1 MYLYLGQNRVVPK
14 AEVLGVFD
22 LDNCTSSRITRD
34 YLTRAEKRG
43 RVEDAAAG
51 ALPKSFVL
59 CAAERRLHAPTRVY
73 LAQPNPATLL
83 KRWNLNT
90 LTFNG

>member
-1 MYLYLGQNRVVPK
+1 MYLYLGKDLAVPK
-14 AEVLGVFD
+14 AEVIGVFD
-22 LDNCTSSRITRD
+22 LDNCTSGRITRD
-34 YLTRAEKRG
+34 YLARAEKRG
-43 RVEDAAAG
+43 RVSDVSAG

-59 CAAERRLHAPTRVY
+59 CARERRRHAPTRVY

-83 KRWNLNT
+83 KRWNQNT